1 MISLQDRRQFQQ
13 QGMLAAA
20 TLLQPAGKKRRLC
33 VIGATGRGD
42 YGHGLD
48 AAFAHRT
55 DVELVA
61 VADTNAAGLKKATE
75 RLKAPKSYSDYRK
88 MIEAEKPEFVV
99 VAARHS
105 DQHLSMGMAAVNAG
119 AHIYMEKPFMPTLV
133 EADGLLKA
141 AHAKG
146 LRIAVAH
153 QMRME
158 PSVTTLKKS
167 ITAGKL
173 GELLEIRA
181 WGKQDN
187 ARAGGEDMIVLGT
200 HLFDLMRLFG
210 GDVKWCQAGVTQSG
224 KEITKAN
231 ARLTKDLVGPVAGD
245 EVIAQF
251 GFDHGVVGTFNSRA
265 KLREAAGPW
274 GLEIIGTK
282 GSARVLTNVPAQVF
296 VKSIT
301 PWNAEGHIDTWK
313 RPAGPVV
320 PSSFALANA
329 RLVDDLI
336 VAIEE
341 RREPE
346 CSGQNAMKAIEMVM
360 GVYQSALSHS
370 RVVFPLTERSHPLI
384 G

>member
-1 MISLQDRRQFQQ
+1 MISSQDRRQFHQQ
-13 QGMLAAA
+13 SLLAAA
-20 TLLQPAGKKRRLC
+20 TLLQPPAKKRRLC

-48 AAFAHRT
+48 TAFAHRT

-61 VADTNAAGLKKATE
+61 VADANAAGLKKATE
-75 RLKAPKSYSDYRK
+75 RLKASKSYIDYRK
-88 MIEAEKPEFVV
+88 MLEVEKPELVV

-105 DQHLSMGMAAVNAG
+105 DQHFSMGMAAVNAG

-141 AHAKG
+141 AQEKG
-146 LRIAVAH
+146 LKIAVAH

-158 PSVTTLKKS
+158 PSVTALKKA
-167 ITAGKL
+167 IGAGQL
-173 GELLEIRA
+173 GDLLEIHA

-210 GDVKWCQAGVTQSG
+210 GNVKWCQSGVTQGG

-296 VKSIT
+296 VKNIT

>member
-1 MISLQDRRQFQQ
+1 MISSQDRRQFHQQ
-13 QGMLAAA
+13 SLLATA
-20 TLLQPAGKKRRLC
+20 TLLQPPAKKRRLC

-48 AAFAHRT
+48 TAFAHRT
-55 DVELVA
+55 DIELVA

-75 RLKAPKSYSDYRK
+75 RLKAPKSYSDYRN

-105 DQHLSMGMAAVNAG
+105 DQHLSMGMAALNAG

-141 AHAKG
+141 AHGKG

-210 GDVKWCQAGVTQSG
+210 GDVKWCQAGVTQGG

-231 ARLTKDLVGPVAGD
+231 ARLTKDVVGPVAGD
-245 EVIAQF
+245 EVTAQF
-251 GFDHGVVGTFNSRA
+251 GFDNGVVGTFNSRA
-265 KLREAAGPW
+265 KLRDAAGPW
-274 GLEIIGTK
+274 GLEIIGSK

-296 VKSIT
+296 VKNIT
-301 PWNAEGHIDTWK
+301 PWNAEGHTDTWK
-313 RPAGPVV
+313 RPEGPVV

-329 RLVDDLI
+329 RVVDDLI
-336 VAIEE
+336 AAIDD

-346 CSGQNAMKAIEMVM
+346 CSGQNAMKAVEMVM
-360 GVYQSALSHS
+360 GVYQSAVSHR
-370 RVVFPLTERSHPLI
+370 RVVFPLGERSHPLI